1 MSDVS
6 ETSRRYAAEYGALR
20 ARVVD
25 LVGALPPDAL
35 DIASPATPEWSAHD
49 VLAHIVGV
57 ADDAVHGRLDGVATD
72 PWTAAQVD
80 ARRGA
85 TTSDMLV
92 EWDEVGPPFAE
103 AMLAIPEV
111 FAGQALFDA
120 FTHEHDLRHA
130 LGEPGARDSDALE
143 LIYNWLVGLRSLSE
157 LPALCYDTEEGRV
170 VAGIGEPSTTIGAS
184 RFEIVR
190 GATGRRSRSEIEGWT
205 WDPTPDP
212 DTVITATFFTM
223 RTDPLNE

>member
-1 MSDVS
+1 MSDIS
-6 ETSRRYAAEYGALR
+6 ETSQRYATEYGALR
-20 ARVVD
+20 RRVTE

-49 VLAHIVGV
+49 VLAHMVGV
-57 ADDAVHGRLDGVATD
+57 ADDAVNGRLDGVASD

-80 ARRGA
+80 ARRGVA
-85 TTSDMLV
+85 TAVMLE
-92 EWDEVGPPFAE
+92 EWEQVGPQFAD

-130 LGEPGARDSDALE
+130 LGRPGARDTDALE
-143 LIYNWLVGLRSLSE
+143 LIYAWLVGLRSLTE
-157 LPALCYDTEEGRV
+157 QRALCYETEVGTAV
-170 VAGIGEPSTTIGAS
+170 SGVGEPVATIATS

-190 GATGRRSRSEIEGWT
+190 GATGRRSRSEIEQWT
-205 WDPTPDP
+205 WDPKPDP
-212 DTVITATFFTM
+212 DLVLLASFFTM
-223 RTDPLNE
+223 RDDPLAE